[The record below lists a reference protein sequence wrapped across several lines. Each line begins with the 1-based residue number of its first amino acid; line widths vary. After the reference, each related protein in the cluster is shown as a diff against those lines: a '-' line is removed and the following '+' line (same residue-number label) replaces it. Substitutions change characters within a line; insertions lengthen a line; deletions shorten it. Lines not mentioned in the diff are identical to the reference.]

1 MSSGSR
7 MVEPTPVGIRE
18 RIKDLMLEL
27 KEKQYVCAI
36 RNEGGGGGVLKYYA
50 GQCVEW
56 LLFVLGK

>member
-1 MSSGSR
+1 